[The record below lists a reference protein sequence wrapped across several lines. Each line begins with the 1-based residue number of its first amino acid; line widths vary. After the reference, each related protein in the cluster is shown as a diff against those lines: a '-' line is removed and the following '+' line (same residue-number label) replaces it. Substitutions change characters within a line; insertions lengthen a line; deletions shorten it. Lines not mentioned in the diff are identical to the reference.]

1 MARCVQS
8 TCVWPW
14 QSRGRR
20 ECCARS
26 GCGLRRGSLEP
37 ARPCCIASHETEARG
52 VVSRADAWQLVG
64 IHGAGLVNA
73 FFMRRGASLVEVR
86 PYHFEGG
93 WPDRYF
99 RALSALEQAVHYFQ
113 VSAGNAALSIARPPD
128 NVSVWGA
135 RDHAVWL
142 PWDALRNILHTV
154 IAIDGSTEHYVQQL
168 WARGTRFVSWE
179 AGR

>member
-1 MARCVQS
+1 MNPC
-8 TCVWPW
+8 
-14 QSRGRR
+14 
-20 ECCARS
+20 
-26 GCGLRRGSLEP
+26 
-37 ARPCCIASHETEARG
+37 PCCVTFCKTEERRVACH
-52 VVSRADAWQLVG
+52 ADARQLVG
-64 IHGAGLVNA
+64 THGAGLANA
-73 FFMRRGASLVEVR
+73 FFMRRGASLVEAR
-86 PYHFEGG
+86 PYNFEGG

-113 VSAGNAALSIARPPD
+113 VSAGNAALSIPRPPD